1 MHAPS
6 TSSTPSAPR
15 LLQGWRRV
23 LVWAVVAAVLAAVF
37 ALYLQ
42 PDFMVTL
49 ANQVWACF

>member
-6 TSSTPSAPR
+6 TSSTPTAPR
-15 LLQGWRRV
+15 LLQGWQRA

>member
-1 MHAPS
+1 MP
-6 TSSTPSAPR
+6 TSTPTASPTPP
-15 LLQGWRRV
+15 LLRGWQRA
-23 LVWAVVAAVLAAVF
+23 LVWAVVATVLAAVF